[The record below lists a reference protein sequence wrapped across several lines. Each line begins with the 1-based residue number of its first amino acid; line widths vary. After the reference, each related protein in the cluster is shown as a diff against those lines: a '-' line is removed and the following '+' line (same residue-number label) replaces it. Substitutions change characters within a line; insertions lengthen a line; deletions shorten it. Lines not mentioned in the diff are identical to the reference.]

1 MSENT
6 WTKRI
11 VTLVV
16 VFVILPTV
24 AAMTI
29 LAGAPSIG
37 LFSMLS
43 TLSDFAPLIGLG
55 LALGIFYMF
64 FRG

>member
-1 MSENT
+1 MSET
-6 WTKRI
+6 KWTSKI
-11 VTLVV
+11 ITLIV

-29 LAGAPSIG
+29 LAGAPSTG
-37 LFSMLS
+37 LFAMLE

-64 FRG
+64 FKD